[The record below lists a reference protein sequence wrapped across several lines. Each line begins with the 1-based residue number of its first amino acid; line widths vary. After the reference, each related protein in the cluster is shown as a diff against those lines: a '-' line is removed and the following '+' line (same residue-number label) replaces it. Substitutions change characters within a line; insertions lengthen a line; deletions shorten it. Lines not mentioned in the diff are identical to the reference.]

1 MQRHPTHV
9 RCSVMAAFALSLPIM
24 LCSAGCATVH
34 SSPLANRISLEPELT
49 ENVSVIFVEAT
60 PDLGN
65 WGKLPQ
71 IAGYFRRSSVESFYF
86 DPDVHGDAQ
95 ALASWIR
102 HERVDRG
109 RRVLLI
115 GWSYGL
121 VQALDA
127 LKCLESTNVRV
138 DTLVSVDCFWLNYHR
153 GEQLQPKNADR
164 IVLIYRDCAQLPTG
178 FLCPVVHRI
187 KTCNH
192 LAVPGHARTMDVLF
206 RETIRLRQIS
216 GNPGPPDIPATPQEN
231 EISFPDLTLV
241 VR

>member
-1 MQRHPTHV
+1 MG
-9 RCSVMAAFALSLPIM
+9 SFAMSLLAM
-24 LCSAGCATVH
+24 LCSAGCATVY
-34 SSPLANRISLEPELT
+34 SSPLANRISLDPELT
-49 ENVSVIFVEAT
+49 ENVSVIFIDAT

-71 IAGYFRRSSVESFYF
+71 IAGYFRQSAVESFYF

-102 HERVDRG
+102 HERVERG
-109 RRVLLI
+109 RRVLLV
-115 GWSYGL
+115 GWSYRL

-127 LKCLESTNVRV
+127 LKCLESTDVRV
-138 DTLVSVDCFWLNYHR
+138 DTLVSVDCFLLNYHR
-153 GEQLQPKNADR
+153 GEELQPKNADR

-187 KTCNH
+187 ETWNH

-206 RETIRLRQIS
+206 REAIRLRQIS
-216 GNPGPPDIPATPQEN
+216 SNPGPPEIPATPQEN